1 MTAQEIPRCNNKS
14 SERENG
20 NVGGEAGEINKGI
33 IEEHFSE
40 LRDVWVF
47 KIEKIH

>member
-1 MTAQEIPRCNNKS
+1 M
-14 SERENG
+14 G
-20 NVGGEAGEINKGI
+20 VGGGEMWEEVAEINKGI
-33 IEEHFSE
+33 SKDNFSE